1 MIQSQRRIL
10 EEDGQPAPPLPSRL
24 ECPPHMG
31 AENARQGCWLDGLF
45 VSLLDVYSGTYFGVV
60 KGIIEKENTHH
71 IWTLLADMSSIFA
84 KAIRSSVEGNAVL
97 A

>member
-1 MIQSQRRIL
+1 
-10 EEDGQPAPPLPSRL
+10 
-24 ECPPHMG
+24 MG
-31 AENARQGCWLDGLF
+31 AESARRGCWLDGLF

-60 KGIIEKENTHH
+60 RGITGEENTHH